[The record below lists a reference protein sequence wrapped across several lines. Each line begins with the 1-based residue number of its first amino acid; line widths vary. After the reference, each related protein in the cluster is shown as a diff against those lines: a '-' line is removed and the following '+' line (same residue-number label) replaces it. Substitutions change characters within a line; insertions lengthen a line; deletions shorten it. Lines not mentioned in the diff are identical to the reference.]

1 VVELVAVDQVHQVV
15 LVVMDLLQHHNL
27 EALLNLFMDLQMEF
41 MLVVAEQVKIVE
53 KVPLQVLV
61 VQVAEA
67 QVDQEQELLE
77 QLV

>member
-1 VVELVAVDQVHQVV
+1 
-15 LVVMDLLQHHNL
+15 
-27 EALLNLFMDLQMEF
+27 MEF